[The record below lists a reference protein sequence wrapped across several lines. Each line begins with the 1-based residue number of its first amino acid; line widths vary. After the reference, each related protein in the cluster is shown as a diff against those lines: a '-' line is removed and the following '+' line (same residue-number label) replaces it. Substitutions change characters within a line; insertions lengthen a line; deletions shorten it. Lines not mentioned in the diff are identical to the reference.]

1 MDFLTIIS
9 FVGFTALV
17 AVVAW
22 YATRNTDEKSADGY
36 FLGGRSLGA
45 VTIAGSLLLTN
56 LSAEQIVGL
65 NGQAFSEGIMVM
77 AWETL
82 AAIAI
87 ILGAI
92 FLLPKYMTSGITTIP
107 EFIEARFDA
116 NTKSLLSILFLFAYG
131 LVLLP
136 TILYGG
142 SLAFSTMFDL
152 PSVLGISEWSVIWL
166 CVWIIGLIGIVY
178 AIFGGLKAVAVSDL
192 INAVGLLI
200 GGLLIPIFGLMLIGD
215 NSISEGLNVLWE
227 SNPDKFEM
235 VGAVDSSI
243 PFSTVFTGMMIAQMY
258 YWGTNQSI
266 LQRVF
271 AARSLKEGQKGM
283 MLAALV
289 KFLIP
294 VVVVLPGIIAWHYFD
309 GQLENADQAYPALV
323 KEVLPDAFV
332 GFFAAVLFGAV
343 LSSFNSLLNSSATLF
358 GFDLFKQFFNAKA
371 TEQQRVKAGKNFGLG
386 LGLISMT
393 IAPFIANAPDG
404 LFSYIQSSLGSLSVP
419 ILAVVLVG
427 MFTKKVPA
435 IAAKTVMVGGVLIY
449 LTSLLFLESS
459 FRNNAVTDATKD
471 GTITQVET
479 IINKGNA
486 EKLFNPK
493 GIIIE
498 KNETKAI
505 EDQKLTAEELST
517 IKEKTPE
524 EILTAL
530 KKVSVIKAQAY
541 PHFLHIMGIIFAL
554 SIVYMLIMG
563 KYKPSKVAYEPK
575 VTEAID
581 VTPWKY
587 TIVAA
592 IVISLLVLST
602 YLIF

>member
-17 AVVAW
+17 AIVAW

-45 VTIAGSLLLTN
+45 ITIAGSLLLTN

-92 FLLPKYMTSGITTIP
+92 FLLPKYMRSGITTIP
-107 EFIEARFDA
+107 EFIETRFDT

-131 LVLLP
+131 IVLLP
-136 TILYGG
+136 TILYSG
-142 SLAFSTMFDL
+142 SLAFSTLFDL
-152 PSVLGISEWSVIWL
+152 PNALGIDSWVVIWI

-192 INAVGLLI
+192 INAIGLLV

-215 NSISEGLNVLWE
+215 NSISQGFSVLWE

-271 AARSLKEGQKGM
+271 AAKSLKEGQKGM

-309 GQLENADQAYPALV
+309 GQLENPDQAYPALV
-323 KEVLPDAFV
+323 KEVLPGAFV

-358 GFDLFKQFFNAKA
+358 GFDLFKQFFNKEA
-371 TEQQRVKAGKNFGLG
+371 TEFQRVKAGKNFGLG
-386 LGLISMT
+386 LGLVSMT
-393 IAPFIANAPDG
+393 IAPFIAFAPDG
-404 LFSYIQSSLGSLSVP
+404 LFSFIQSSLGSLSVP
-419 ILAVVLVG
+419 ILAVVLMG

-449 LTSLLFLESS
+449 LTSLLFLEPY
-459 FRNNAVTDATKD
+459 FRETALAEAAVNGITDAA
-471 GTITQVET
+471 Q
-479 IINKGNA
+479 
-486 EKLFNPK
+486 
-493 GIIIE
+493 
-498 KNETKAI
+498 
-505 EDQKLTAEELST
+505 LS
-517 IKEKTPE
+517 I
-524 EILTAL
+524 
-530 KKVSVIKAQAY
+530 IKAQAY

-554 SIVYMLIMG
+554 SIVYMLLMG
-563 KYKPSKVAYEPK
+563 KYKPSETPYEPK

-592 IVISLLVLST
+592 IIISLLVFST

>member
-17 AVVAW
+17 AIIAW

-45 VTIAGSLLLTN
+45 ITIAGSLLLTN

-82 AAIAI
+82 AAIAM
-87 ILGAI
+87 ILGAL
-92 FLLPKYMTSGITTIP
+92 FLLPKYMRSGITTIP
-107 EFIEARFDA
+107 EFIETRFDA

-131 LVLLP
+131 IVLLP
-136 TILYGG
+136 TILYSG
-142 SLAFSTMFDL
+142 SLAFSTLFDL
-152 PSVLGISEWSVIWL
+152 PTALGISEWSVIWL
-166 CVWIIGLIGIVY
+166 CVWVIGAIGIVY

-192 INAVGLLI
+192 INAIGLLI

-215 NSISEGLNVLWE
+215 NSISNGLNVLWE
-227 SNPDKFEM
+227 SNPEKFDM

-271 AARSLKEGQKGM
+271 AAKSLKEGQKGM
-283 MLAALV
+283 LFAAFV

-294 VVVVLPGIIAWHYFD
+294 VIVVLPGIIAWHYFD
-309 GQLENADQAYPALV
+309 GQLANPDQAYPALV
-323 KEVLPDAFV
+323 KEVLPGAFV

-358 GFDLFKQFFNAKA
+358 GFDLFKQFFNNEA
-371 TEQQRVKAGKNFGLG
+371 TELQRVKAGKNFGLG

-393 IAPFIANAPDG
+393 IAPFIIFAPDG
-404 LFSYIQSSLGSLSVP
+404 LFSYIQQSLGSMSVP

-435 IAAKTVMVGGVLIY
+435 IAAKTVMIGGVLTY
-449 LTSLLFLESS
+449 LTSLLFLEPM
-459 FRNNAVTDATKD
+459 FRGNALAEAESNGITDAA
-471 GTITQVET
+471 Q
-479 IINKGNA
+479 
-486 EKLFNPK
+486 
-493 GIIIE
+493 
-498 KNETKAI
+498 
-505 EDQKLTAEELST
+505 LS
-517 IKEKTPE
+517 
-524 EILTAL
+524 ILE
-530 KKVSVIKAQAY
+530 AQAY
-541 PHFLHIMGIIFAL
+541 PHFLHIMGIIFAI
-554 SIVYMLIMG
+554 SIIYMLIMG
-563 KYKPSKVAYEPK
+563 KVRPQQTPYEPTI
-575 VTEAID
+575 TEAID

-587 TIVAA
+587 AMVVSIIITI
-592 IVISLLVLST
+592 LVLST
-602 YLIF
+602 YFIF

>member
-1 MDFLTIIS
+1 MNFLTIFS

-17 AVVAW
+17 AIVAW
-22 YATRNTDEKSADGY
+22 YATRNTDEKSADGF

-45 VTIAGSLLLTN
+45 ITIAGSLLLTN

-82 AAIAI
+82 AAIAM
-87 ILGAI
+87 ILGAV
-92 FLLPKYMTSGITTIP
+92 FLLPKYMRSGITTIP
-107 EFIEARFDA
+107 EFIETRFDA

-131 LVLLP
+131 IVLLP
-136 TILYGG
+136 TILYSG
-142 SLAFSTMFDL
+142 SLAFSTLFDL
-152 PSVLGISEWSVIWL
+152 PTALGMSEWTVIWI

-192 INAVGLLI
+192 INAIGLLA
-200 GGLLIPIFGLMLIGD
+200 GGILIPIFGLRLIGD
-215 NSISEGLNVLWE
+215 NSVGDGLSVLWE
-227 SNPDKFEM
+227 SNPEKFDM

-271 AARSLKEGQKGM
+271 AAKSLKEGQKGM
-283 MLAALV
+283 LFAAFV

-294 VVVVLPGIIAWHYFD
+294 VIVVLPGIIAWHYFD
-309 GQLENADQAYPALV
+309 GQLENPDQAYPALV
-323 KEVLPDAFV
+323 KEVLPGAFV

-358 GFDLFKQFFNAKA
+358 GFDLFKQFFNKEA
-371 TEQQRVKAGKNFGLG
+371 TDLQRVKAGKNFGLG

-393 IAPFIANAPDG
+393 IAPFIIFAPDG

-419 ILAVVLVG
+419 ILAVVLIG
-427 MFTKKVPA
+427 MFTKRVPA
-435 IAAKTVMVGGVLIY
+435 IAAKIVMIGGVLIY
-449 LTSLLFLESS
+449 LTSLIFLEPM
-459 FRNNAVTDATKD
+459 FRGNALAEAEASGITDAA
-471 GTITQVET
+471 Q
-479 IINKGNA
+479 
-486 EKLFNPK
+486 LS
-493 GIIIE
+493 IIE
-498 KNETKAI
+498 
-505 EDQKLTAEELST
+505 
-517 IKEKTPE
+517 
-524 EILTAL
+524 
-530 KKVSVIKAQAY
+530 AQAY

-554 SIVYMLIMG
+554 SIIFMLIMG
-563 KYKPSKVAYEPK
+563 KVSPRKTPYEPK
-575 VTEAID
+575 VTEVID
-581 VTPWKY
+581 ITPWKY
-587 TIVAA
+587 TI
-592 IVISLLVLST
+592 IVSIIITILVLST